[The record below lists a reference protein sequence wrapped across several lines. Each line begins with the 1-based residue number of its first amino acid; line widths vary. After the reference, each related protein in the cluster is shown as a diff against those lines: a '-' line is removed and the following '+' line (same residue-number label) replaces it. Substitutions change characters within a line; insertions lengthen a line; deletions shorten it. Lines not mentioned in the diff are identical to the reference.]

1 MDEELE
7 EEEKVV
13 AFEDFSSYYSYLPYS
28 NIPIPNPVSIFWALT
43 KLICFQLLTQA
54 ITNCVS
60 ILLSPIFFLHSLV
73 SESVQRAGEA
83 KESVEST
90 VRAAGRVILFPSTG
104 AARKS
109 VRILAKKVGV
119 GFVGALY
126 AFMAVTV
133 VMGLAIALGVGLVH
147 VWAEE
152 PVLVREKLSFDYTH
166 VHPNAVVFLFRGG
179 GGRGGGEGFVNP
191 YGKNMRKMG
200 RLVPVGHTFSV
211 SLFLLMP
218 ESDYNLQIGIFQACP
233 CLSLS
238 LSPSL
243 VHMQPSFFVKFE
255 LDSLHSVALLVT
267 ELVLGRI
274 VALALLAKTFR
285 SLTLVH
291 LDPTAH
297 FKGDLELLL
306 VGATTHFVDRRCRR
320 PRWTVTVRRVLWFL
334 GLHGETPMVVLAAE
348 FSFLLLVTLAGVV
361 PNFGGR
367 VLRQARVAQTPPRT
381 CPLRVGSLMLRLY
394 PTDMYTTWLA
404 RRDFE
409 AQATAAAEAAAT
421 HEASVVAK
429 RQCVNLSVVLSALSV

>member
-1 MDEELE
+1 MLTPLKRKRHGISSPTMDEELE

-133 VMGLAIALGVGLVH
+133 MMGLAIALGVGLVH

-211 SLFLLMP
+211 SLTIDGVPLCEVFFFTGLYHYHHAPSTIVGHPSTHFTAENSWSRRRVLAFGFVLLFGLFFP
-218 ESDYNLQIGIFQACP
+218 RDDG
-233 CLSLS
+233 CLDLR
-238 LSPSL
+238 
-243 VHMQPSFFVKFE
+243 
-255 LDSLHSVALLVT
+255 VALLVT
-267 ELVLGRI
+267 ELVLGRT

-320 PRWTVTVRRVLWFL
+320 PCWFS
-334 GLHGETPMVVLAAE
+334 GLVIRC
-348 FSFLLLVTLAGVV
+348 FLTYHHRVTLPSDSEG
-361 PNFGGR
+361 
-367 VLRQARVAQTPPRT
+367 
-381 CPLRVGSLMLRLY
+381 
-394 PTDMYTTWLA
+394 
-404 RRDFE
+404 
-409 AQATAAAEAAAT
+409 
-421 HEASVVAK
+421 
-429 RQCVNLSVVLSALSV
+429 